1 MEKVLPKVRKFNK
14 KLEDAG
20 YDKINIGRAEH
31 KEQLGVLVLQKL
43 NQVMDN
49 MELTISNIDNF
60 EDADEI
66 TEDTYIVEDGIDIA
80 EDCLLD

>member
-1 MEKVLPKVRKFNK
+1 MEEVLPKARKFNK

-20 YDKINIGRAEH
+20 YDKINIGRAKQ